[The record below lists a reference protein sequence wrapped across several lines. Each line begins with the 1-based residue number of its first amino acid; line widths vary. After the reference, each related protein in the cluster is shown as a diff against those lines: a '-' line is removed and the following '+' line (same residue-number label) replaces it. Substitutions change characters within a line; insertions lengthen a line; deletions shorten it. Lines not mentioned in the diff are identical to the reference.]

1 MKQIKWTEKQKQFI
15 YENYKGI
22 GNKELTDVF
31 NKKFG
36 TNIVNQIKYFKRN
49 HKLDSGLNGQFI
61 KGHKTF
67 NKGKKWDEYMP
78 KQSQINC
85 KKTTFKKGNIP
96 PNHRQ
101 VGEERINVDGYIE
114 IKVSEPNKWELKHRY
129 IYKKHY
135 GSIPKGYK
143 VIFLDGNKTNLNINN
158 LKAISS
164 HEELIMNE
172 YGLRYGKKELTE
184 SASIVAQLEL
194 KRRELKNERL

>member
-1 MKQIKWTEKQKQFI
+1 MKQIKWTEEQKQFI

-22 GNKELTDVF
+22 GNKELTDMF

-101 VGEERINVDGYIE
+101 VGEERTNIDGYIE

-184 SASIVAQLEL
+184 SASIVAQVEL

>member
-22 GNKELTDVF
+22 GNKELTDMF

>member
-1 MKQIKWTEKQKQFI
+1 MKQIKWTEEQKQFI

-22 GNKELTDVF
+22 GNKELTDMF

-101 VGEERINVDGYIE
+101 VGEERTNVDGYIE

>member
-22 GNKELTDVF
+22 GNKELTDMF

-101 VGEERINVDGYIE
+101 VGEERTNVDGYIE

>member
-1 MKQIKWTEKQKQFI
+1 MKAIKWTEEQKQFI

-22 GNKELTDVF
+22 GNKELTDMF

-78 KQSQINC
+78 KKSQINC

-96 PNHRQ
+96 PNHRE
-101 VGEERINVDGYIE
+101 VGEERTNVDGYIE

-129 IYKKHY
+129 IYKQHY

-143 VIFLDGNKTNLNINN
+143 VIFLDGNKTNLNISN

-172 YGLRYGKKELTE
+172 YGLRYGKKELTK
-184 SASIVAQLEL
+184 SAHIVAQIET